1 MTSMSQ
7 PDAQNITATED
18 ALALFDRLEPVDTAF
33 MISAWRGEGFPTN
46 HPLDGVLEAFHWH
59 GKRFESTE
67 HVHPLVFLKRNG
79 ELTTVN
85 PMYVLPSLGL
95 LNKLPFL
102 KSSTSGTLF
111 QAVIGLFSTG
121 NSRARLRMTEYR
133 GKSSATMIYDALPI
147 NDVFRKLDDDSVLGI
162 MDLKGVKQPFF
173 FILRRE

>member
-1 MTSMSQ
+1 MNSMTQ
-7 PDAQNITATED
+7 PATQHVTSTEE

-33 MISAWRGEGFPTN
+33 MIGAWRGEGFPTN

-67 HVHPLVFLKRNG
+67 HVHPLVFSKRNG

-85 PMYVLPSLGL
+85 PMYMLPSLGL
-95 LNKLPFL
+95 LKKMPFL
-102 KSSTSGTLF
+102 KSSTNGKIF

-147 NDVFRKLDDDSVLGI
+147 NDVFRKLDHNSVLGI